1 MTSPERIDYQG
12 MPAIHLRSP
21 DGAEA
26 IVLEHGGHI
35 VSWKPANGIERLYMS
50 PESKFASGETG
61 AWWCIPVIF
70 PQFGGLGKLQAHGFA
85 RRMSWTLVDAR
96 IGEDYA
102 IAHLR
107 LTDTPE
113 TRAQWPHEFSLEIAV
128 NVTGA
133 RLDIELEVNN
143 TGTEAFDFM
152 AALHTYFAVREVEEC
167 TIKGLRGQSCLD
179 RLTNKE
185 FLESNDAFMI
195 DQEVD
200 RIYYD
205 TRKPLLLNE
214 PQRGLVIQSEKH
226 AGNGRVEPLGRSLRA
241 ARRHA
246 QGRLPPHDLH
256 RSRRDPRPG
265 QTATGRRMVGS
276 PDNNDIGLKYS

>member
-1 MTSPERIDYQG
+1 MIMTSPERVNYQG

-35 VSWKPANGIERLYMS
+35 VSWKPANGIERLYVS
-50 PESKFASGETG
+50 PKSKFTAGEAVRG
-61 AWWCIPVIF
+61 GVPVIF

-107 LTDTPE
+107 LTDTAE

-128 NVTGA
+128 NITGA
-133 RLDIELEVNN
+133 RLDIELEVSN
-143 TGTEAFDFM
+143 TGSEAFDFM

-167 TIKGLRGQSCLD
+167 SIKGLRGQSCLD

-185 FLESNDAFMI
+185 FLESNDAFTI
-195 DQEVD
+195 DREVD

-214 PQRGLVIQSEKH
+214 PQRGLVVQSENMPETVVWNPWEERCAQLADMPKD
-226 AGNGRVEPLGRSLRA
+226 GFRRMICIEA
-241 ARRHA
+241 AVI
-246 QGRLPPHDLH
+246 
-256 RSRRDPRPG
+256 RDPVKLQPG
-265 QTATGRRMVGS
+265 EEWWGRQTIMTL
-276 PDNNDIGLKYS
+276 D